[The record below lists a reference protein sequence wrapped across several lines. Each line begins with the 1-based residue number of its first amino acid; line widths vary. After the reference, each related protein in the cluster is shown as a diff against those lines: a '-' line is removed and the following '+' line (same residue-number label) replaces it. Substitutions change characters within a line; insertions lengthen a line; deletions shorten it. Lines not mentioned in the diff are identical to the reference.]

1 MAPTCLFDL
10 RNRSSNTR
18 HTGWEGAGS
27 QLYTD
32 LFGRN
37 GNTLSEIGEEG
48 VCFLYNAQLKECSC
62 LFLVYKGSYQMRLF
76 N

>member
-27 QLYTD
+27 QWSTD

-48 VCFLYNAQLKECSC
+48 VCFL
-62 LFLVYKGSYQMRLF
+62 
-76 N
+76 